1 MKIIMRLYQR
11 PNGFWYVAFS
21 RTQRISLGTKDK
33 ALAQQL
39 FRRVKKE
46 HLENKITVLGG
57 GPPKKTLQ
65 EFADE
70 FLEFSFQTKKRFSYQ
85 TDKQAFRRALSFL
98 GPETPLTRINKKLI
112 DSWLAQ
118 MGQEVK
124 RTSANT
130 WFRHFKAAL
139 SKAMEWGYIKDHPC
153 KGIKQF
159 RIQKG
164 FPRYLTKDE
173 VNRLLQAE
181 MDQDFRR
188 LWRFMVLAGCRRSE
202 ALQIT
207 HRDINWQQ
215 RRIDIG
221 LTKNSEPKFIIITDD
236 IAEIIREIPA
246 EVGKLFPWKPDS
258 VTHHFERT
266 ARAAGLKCRLHDLRH
281 TYGSWLAMAGVKLQ
295 VIKDLMGHQ
304 DIKTTMIYA
313 HLSQAHLEEAAGKVR
328 IGEGD

>member
-11 PNGFWYVAFS
+11 DNGYWYVSFS
-21 RTQRISLGTKDK
+21 RTKRISLGTKDK
-33 ALAQQL
+33 ALAQRL
-39 FRRVKKE
+39 FRRAKKE
-46 HLENKITVLGG
+46 HLEKKITVLGG
-57 GPPKKTLQ
+57 GPPKKTLK

-70 FLEFSFQTKKRFSYQ
+70 FLEFSFKTKKRFSYQ
-85 TDKQAFRRALSFL
+85 TDKQAFRRAISFL
-98 GPETPLTRINKKLI
+98 GGDTPLTRINKKLI

-118 MGQEVK
+118 MSQEVK

-130 WFRHFKAAL
+130 WFRHFKAAI
-139 SKAMEWGYIKDHPC
+139 SKAIEWGYITDHPC
-153 KGIKQF
+153 KGIKQL
-159 RIQKG
+159 RIQRG

-173 VNRLLQAE
+173 VNRLLEAE

-188 LWRFMVLAGCRRSE
+188 LWKFMVLAGCRRSE

-207 HRDINWQQ
+207 HKDINWQQ
-215 RRIDIG
+215 HRIDIG
-221 LTKNSEPKFIIITDD
+221 VTKNGEPKFIVITDD

-246 EVGKLFPWKPDS
+246 EVGRLFPWKPDS
-258 VTHHFERT
+258 VTHHFERV
-266 ARAAGLKCRLHDLRH
+266 ARAAGLKYRLHDLRH

-328 IGEGD
+328 IREGD

>member
-1 MKIIMRLYQR
+1 MKISMRLYQR
-11 PNGFWYVAFS
+11 SNGVWYIAFDRS
-21 RTQRISLGTKDK
+21 NRISTGTRNKV
-33 ALAQQL
+33 LAQQL
-39 FRRVKKE
+39 FRRAKQE
-46 HLENKITVLGG
+46 HLEKKIPVLGG
-57 GPPKKTLQ
+57 GPPKKTLH
-65 EFADE
+65 EFAGE
-70 FLEFSFQTKKRFSYQ
+70 FLEFSFQTKKWFSYQ

-98 GPETPLTRINKKLI
+98 GPEIPLTQINKKQI

-130 WFRHFKAAL
+130 WFRHLKAAL
-139 SKAMEWGYIKDHPC
+139 SKALEWGYLKDHPC
-153 KGIKQF
+153 KGIKQL
-159 RIQKG
+159 RIQEG

-173 VNRLLQAE
+173 FNRLLQAE
-181 MDQDFRR
+181 MDQNFRR
-188 LWRFMVLAGCRRSE
+188 LWKFMLLAGCRRSE

-221 LTKNSEPKFIIITDD
+221 LTKNGKPKFVVITDD
-236 IAEIIREIPA
+236 ITDLIREIPA

-258 VTHHFERT
+258 VTHHFKRT
-266 ARAAGLKCRLHDLRH
+266 ARTAGLKCRLHDLRH

-295 VIKDLMGHQ
+295 VIKELMGHQ

-313 HLSQAHLEEAAGKVR
+313 HLSQGHLEEAAGKVR